1 MTPKPDSMFVQK
13 SIYDF
18 LEDFECKRPVRWD
31 PLISIYKNK
40 EEENDIGENE
50 SEENDIKSAG
60 HHDDVDK
67 NDDQKSK
74 DPREEGALAST
85 QSGLKSGG
93 KCAILRVF
101 LKI

>member
-1 MTPKPDSMFVQK
+1 M
-13 SIYDF
+13 SIQIWSRHFWLDQ
-18 LEDFECKRPVRWD
+18 
-31 PLISIYKNK
+31 IYKNK

-67 NDDQKSK
+67 NDDQKSVGISK
-74 DPREEGALAST
+74 DPMEEGAMVST